1 MQRLFS
7 TGKTP
12 VFVDSYAPGV
22 EKRRGEEVSILK
34 VKMRVQPFDA
44 KLASALDDGVG
55 EDSNIK
61 ATVFNLSTG
70 EPKKRFSRHDF
81 ALDLERQ
88 NLEIFA
94 TPDTEVSRIALNQ
107 CRVSGT
113 YVRTQKDTN
122 GLALV
127 FVASLGPVGRD
138 ELELIHSLHRRQT
151 FVTFHQG
158 EPILDVEVDDD
169 EDSENDEA
177 EELGTERPAPMLD
190 DPRDQP
196 AEGQT
201 AREVGSR
208 RKLHSHQ
215 AGKKKAAKRKK
226 AND

>member
-1 MQRLFS
+1 MSQLFNI
-7 TGKTP
+7 GKIG
-12 VFVDSYAPGV
+12 VFIDSYAPGV

-44 KLASALDDGVG
+44 QLASALDEGVG

-81 ALDLERQ
+81 VLDLDRQ

-94 TPDTEVSRIALNQ
+94 TPDTSVSRISLNQ

-127 FVASLGPVGRD
+127 FVASLGPVGKD

-151 FVTFHQG
+151 FVTFHEG
-158 EPILDVEVDDD
+158 EPILDVEEVDD
-169 EDSENDEA
+169 EDDDPIEDA
-177 EELGTERPAPMLD
+177 EELRPPPMFE
-190 DPRDQP
+190 DPRDEQP
-196 AEGQT
+196 EAEGQT

-208 RKLHSHQ
+208 RKLHSH
-215 AGKKKAAKRKK
+215 AGGKGKKGRKK
-226 AND
+226 